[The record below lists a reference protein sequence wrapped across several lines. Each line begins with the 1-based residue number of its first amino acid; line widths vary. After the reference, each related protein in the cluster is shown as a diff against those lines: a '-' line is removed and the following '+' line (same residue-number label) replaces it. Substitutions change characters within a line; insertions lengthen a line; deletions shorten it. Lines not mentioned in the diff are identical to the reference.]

1 MEKEKI
7 DRINHLARKHK
18 AEGLT
23 DEEKEERAALRKEYL
38 EGFRANMKS
47 VLESIQV
54 QESDGSRHPLK
65 KKGT

>member
-54 QESDGSRHPLK
+54 QEADGSRHPLK

>member
-38 EGFRANMKS
+38 DGFRANMKS

-54 QESDGSRHPLK
+54 QEPDGSRHPLK
-65 KKGT
+65 RKGT